1 MADGVNPLDPLG
13 PIVGS
18 LGQPS
23 LDPNSYLPFEGEV
36 IKPHVINFP
45 DPGGDRRNTI
55 GTPGIVSRPKSKLT
69 KEDVRALNNSI
80 INNLSNKISSGRTK
94 DEFATY
100 QTYDAGPDSNA
111 FYDRYMAYG
120 QEKFDQVGFH
130 PFRDNEANFNANT
143 TWWDD
148 FKRMTTH
155 SFLPLVGLGFKAGPK
170 SLLKMLNGD
179 FTGSDLNESREYE
192 RAAAIGQSSKD
203 GVGAFFNNTLMNFG
217 YTAGIVTEIIA
228 EEFVLGVGTALTGG
242 GLTGAAALRT
252 AKNVERGAEA
262 VSTFS
267 KMYDRT
273 RKMVNSFGNIN
284 AARQFWK
291 AANSKAGRF
300 INPLENTFEGVNQ
313 LRKASKAGNQID
325 GLAVLSKTAGG
336 FYRDV
341 RTINMAVSE
350 ARLEAGMVEN
360 HLLDGYYSEFYAQN
374 NRAPDEKEIK
384 DMQALAKKG
393 SLETFYTNAGLIYL
407 TNKITF
413 NNITGPRGGVRNF
426 MQSTMDDIYT
436 IGSRA
441 GEKNFGDI
449 GKILYDNTK
458 KEFVFR
464 ANNLK
469 NLAKSW
475 WKEPGVKTLAKTVG
489 YFKANVSEGI
499 QENLQET
506 IARANEKYY
515 NEAFKN
521 SNLLKG
527 QLYANGVNKLGYKD
541 VNGIFNTPLEYYK
554 EELGKEFSK
563 QGAETF
569 ASGFLMGTFASP
581 LNNAMPFLSTQ
592 WNRMY
597 NKEQYQKWKDMKLDI
612 SKNIVQQLNS
622 VDMNEFLNNRVV
634 NLSSQDII
642 NNIKKNG
649 SYKEAYDAEVESYV
663 RSVGTMLRTGT
674 TDVFINK
681 LKSYNDLT
689 DEELIDAV
697 KGSDIKD
704 APMYRERIDKAVS
717 KLEKIQKKY
726 DQAEEKFPNP
736 INLYNLDKNKMSAI
750 EYNQYVGLYNAWEEA
765 KFNYVYFNEAFEDTA
780 KRMKNIERDYLQGSS
795 LQNVE
800 YGSAKNLFRPGEI
813 KQDIANLETELE
825 LERSKGESKFDL
837 TTDGL
842 TRQRIKLLE
851 QQIADLKAY
860 DEAYNKFNRFYN
872 RGEVLTTEV
881 EIELEKE
888 LGRKPTPE
896 EIADRI
902 NDIEGDETNQDKQIE
917 ILSAL
922 KDAHDNY
929 LRNLA
934 KNSKSTVFQENLDD
948 AFEKL
953 LDHYKLGRE
962 AEVMA
967 RSIDILND
975 PKGYADLVAKNL
987 SFMRRLY
994 DNRSEFFEQMVNEQI
1009 EMIENNA
1016 LLNALANEGLF
1027 VSADDFAEYIKTGRP
1042 PSEIY
1047 DHARKVVYKEGTE
1060 MYDKIYKEYFVKNE
1074 QLKNQSISVTPTF
1087 VDETYQKKY
1096 EDLYEEAQ
1104 RKIDALPKEIR
1115 RVNKGV
1121 VKPLKGKTMSL
1132 TEVLE
1137 QMEPQ
1142 EYVELNYEGDEGV
1155 PVKFYLDENG
1165 VLRVDGPAG
1174 GIIDIVEDT
1183 TAEFTEG
1190 VRYTE
1195 ELAPDPVAVEQIQND
1210 LKQKID
1216 DLVENYKEDKAIE
1229 EESGK
1234 TDAFVPLSTD
1244 TDIEDFPTSLRKKLE
1259 ALYDDYLKTTMS
1271 EEDYVNMSKDEYES
1285 GFNTFVKSGSA
1296 SIKEAINKYNKSQ
1309 EVDSVVRTKGIK
1321 DDFEFEYAGKTYNT
1335 KDLDVP
1341 TIRSYQRQIRNN
1353 IDTLSKTDPI
1363 VPSLEALIVNLDKVA
1378 NKKLLSG
1385 FTEAQSSAIK
1395 KIQELKAKQK
1405 DYKVDSTGYTIAGD
1419 FYKRVTQIIQ
1429 PLKSKKQSYKD
1440 AAKVEQ
1446 IFNNTFAV
1454 NGFNLNSI
1462 NNFISELR
1470 DKKLSGFSEFTYKEL
1485 EEELK
1490 SLLAKGEE
1498 VFIPINRDAQI
1509 KSLIENF
1516 EPDTID
1522 EISEIG
1528 VNENNKIVAIIN
1540 GQNYTK
1546 EDLEESSKDPRAAK
1560 NKALFTKLI
1569 NEVNR
1574 LQKLLDDQIT
1584 AIPKSTTTT
1593 TTDKNA
1599 DIEQYFSENTKSTKD
1614 SKYKPDLSGEGSL
1627 ALMEQENRLLEL
1639 GADRIQAH
1647 GMAKGS
1653 VGEQFKDLLNILT
1666 NGLDPNRGGGM
1677 LYSAPLVLS
1686 KDEKAGVGAALGTGG
1701 GTAYIDGAFIILGK
1715 KGVNTIKS
1723 IDDIGGVLVNQ
1734 AVADTL
1740 PELINKLK
1748 TLFPNLA
1755 IDSYSNAPNVIA
1767 ELATLEGESKNV
1779 IPNFYQTVTGEIRVS
1794 TGETGSR
1801 IVDIT
1806 YKDFDKIISQLSPEQ
1821 TEKFK
1826 EYLRTEIEK
1835 IPEKRKKAAKGSGYM
1850 TSNYDTTQVLKLEK
1864 ELRDTLAALKDTQ
1877 DTTQVSTEEPKSGNQ
1892 TFAVPISKKEDIS
1905 KVVAGPLLPA
1915 SEIFW
1920 DKNIRTTGSW
1930 IESIQGKTSGQDYI
1944 EIAYDSLSEENKKI
1958 ADKLKE
1964 SDNNYG
1970 GIKGVRIVL
1979 GNNLSAEE
1987 AQKKSIEIANEFKQ
2001 QDLLWYKPITLQDT
2015 INSYEES
2022 KQRNPRISE
2031 AVDQEIQRVKNTWG
2045 QELKPGQYFDTSTKT
2060 IWASKEL
2067 YDKSKGITTQPTSEE
2082 SINLLQEV
2090 QNIVLEKTYEASRI
2104 VGNYIDNAVKNL
2116 FDKGIFPVK
2125 DNTKISDEAY
2135 ESLFGVDGYLTE
2147 LKKLHD
2153 SGEVYIA
2160 SQGLVVFDKELGIA
2174 GEIDLLVADRKGN
2187 IFIVDIKTGEK
2198 SKWDNFNKK
2207 ESQYSKLEEY
2217 NLQQTAY
2224 ANLLN
2229 RMIGVNPGTAI
2240 LPIQIVKDT
2249 ETGKI
2254 ESGKRPST
2262 PDLLSPDSKFLIKL
2276 DKNLVQDK
2284 INTVIPLIK
2293 TAFKDDTTADIFED
2307 EDIET
2312 TDDDQTSPIKDAID
2326 ENEVPT
2332 EVISEKEK
2340 AIVKEL
2346 LDEIYTSGSKNIKAI
2361 RGKITI
2367 LNYQDELSSESLD
2380 TLYEAIRRRET
2391 ELEEEPEEA
2400 ITLDMLK
2407 EGTELIAKND
2417 VYIDKKTPYVKQGE
2431 SIKIISINNDGTVNF
2446 VKLIGKRPTKQKDY
2460 SMKKLNA
2467 NFEISKP
2474 ISKPDVQKDNTM
2486 TDLDKDYVKKGGDI
2500 VSNFLNSKDDLA
2512 RVEKDLENK
2521 SIKNLDDEFF
2531 DEDNLICE

>member
-1 MADGVNPLDPLG
+1 MVDGVNPLDPLG

-23 LDPNSYLPFEGEV
+23 LDPNSYLPFEGEE

-55 GTPGIVSRPKSKLT
+55 GTPGIVSRSKPKLT
-69 KEDVRALNNSI
+69 DDDIDNFNNSI
-80 INNLSNKISSGRTK
+80 IRNFNNKIASGRTK

-100 QTYDAGPDSNA
+100 QTYNAGPDSNA

-130 PFRDNEANFNANT
+130 PLRDNEANFNANT

-170 SLLKMLNGD
+170 SLAKMLNGD
-179 FTGSDLNESREYE
+179 FTGSDLNEAKEYE

-203 GVGAFFNNTLMNFG
+203 GVGAFFNNTVMNFG
-217 YTAGIVTEIIA
+217 YTAGIITEIIA

-242 GLTGAAALRT
+242 GLSGAAGLRT
-252 AKNVERGAEA
+252 AQNVARGTEA
-262 VSTFS
+262 VSTFG

-273 RKMVNSFGNIN
+273 RKMVNSFGDVN

-291 AANSKAGRF
+291 AANSKVGRF
-300 INPLENTFEGVNQ
+300 VNPLENTLEGVNQ
-313 LRKASKAGNQID
+313 LRKANRAGNQID
-325 GLAVLSKTAGG
+325 GLAALSKTVGG

-360 HLLDGYYSEFYAQN
+360 HLLDGYYSEFYAKN
-374 NRAPDEKEIK
+374 NRAPEEKEIK

-413 NNITGPRGGVRNF
+413 NNITGPRGGIRNF

-436 IGSRA
+436 VGSRA

-489 YFKANVSEGI
+489 YFKANVSEGL

-506 IARANEKYY
+506 IARANERYY
-515 NEAFKN
+515 NEAFKS

-554 EELGKEFSK
+554 QELGKEFSK

-597 NKEQYQKWKDMKLDI
+597 NKEAYQKWKDMKLDI
-612 SKNIVQQLNS
+612 SKNIVQQLNA

-642 NNIKKNG
+642 SNIKKNG
-649 SYKEAYDAEVESYV
+649 SYKEGYDAEVESYV

-689 DEELIDAV
+689 DDELIDAV
-697 KGSDIKD
+697 KGDNIKD
-704 APMYRERIDKAVS
+704 APMYRERIDKAIS
-717 KLEKIQKKY
+717 KLERIQKKY
-726 DQAEEKFPNP
+726 EQAEERFPNP
-736 INLYNLDKNKMSAI
+736 VNIYNIDKNKMSAV
-750 EYNQYVGLYNAWEEA
+750 EYNQYAALYNAWEEA

-780 KRMKNIERDYLQGSS
+780 KRMKSIERDYLKGSS
-795 LQNVE
+795 LQDVE
-800 YGSAKNLFRPGEI
+800 YGSAKNLFRPDEI

-842 TRQRIKLLE
+842 TKKRIKLLE
-851 QQIADLKAY
+851 KQIADLKAY
-860 DEAYNKFNRFYN
+860 DEAYTKFNRFYN
-872 RGEVLTTEV
+872 RGEALTTEV
-881 EIELEKE
+881 ELELQKE
-888 LGRKPTPE
+888 LGRTPTPE

-902 NDIEGDETNQDKQIE
+902 NEIEGDETNQDRQIE
-917 ILSAL
+917 ILDKL
-922 KDAHDNY
+922 KQAHDNY

-934 KNSKSTVFQENLDD
+934 ENSNSTVFQENLDNG
-948 AFEKL
+948 FNQL
-953 LDHYKLGRE
+953 LDYYKLGNERK
-962 AEVMA
+962 VMA
-967 RSIDILND
+967 RSVDILND
-975 PKGYADLVAKNL
+975 PKGYADLVGKNL

-1027 VSADDFAEYIKTGRP
+1027 VSADDFAEYIKTGKP

-1060 MYDKIYKEYFVKNE
+1060 MYNKIYQEYFVKNE
-1074 QLKNQSISVTPTF
+1074 QLKNQNVSVTPTF
-1087 VDETYQKKY
+1087 VDEVYQKKY

-1104 RKIDALPKEIR
+1104 RKIDALPKEIQ

-1174 GIIDIVEDT
+1174 GIIDVSEDI

-1195 ELAPDPVAVEQIQND
+1195 ELAPDPVAVEQIQNE
-1210 LKQKID
+1210 LKEQID
-1216 DLVENYKEDKAIE
+1216 DLVESYKEDKAIE

-1234 TDAFVPLSTD
+1234 ADAFVPLSTD
-1244 TDIEDFPTSLRKKLE
+1244 TDVEDLPSALRKELKD
-1259 ALYDDYLKTTMS
+1259 LYDSYLKTIMP
-1271 EEDYVNMSKDEYES
+1271 EEDYVNMTQDEYES
-1285 GFNTFVKSGSA
+1285 GFSTFVKSGSPLV
-1296 SIKEAINKYNKSQ
+1296 KEAINKYNKSQ
-1309 EVDSVVRTKGIK
+1309 EVGSVVRTKGVR
-1321 DDFEFEYAGKTYNT
+1321 DDFEFEFAGKTYNT

-1363 VPSLEALIVNLDKVA
+1363 IPSLEALIVNLDKVA
-1378 NKKLLSG
+1378 NKKLLAG
-1385 FTEAQSSAIK
+1385 FTEAQSEAIR

-1440 AAKVEQ
+1440 AKKVEE
-1446 IFNNTFAV
+1446 IFNSTFAV
-1454 NGFNLNSI
+1454 NGFNLDSI
-1462 NNFISELR
+1462 NNFISQLR

-1485 EEELK
+1485 EDELK

-1498 VFIPINRDAQI
+1498 VFIPINKEAQI

-1516 EPDTID
+1516 EPDTIK

-1528 VNENNKIVAIIN
+1528 VDENNKIVAIIN

-1546 EDLEESSKDPRAAK
+1546 EDLEQSSKDPRAAK

-1569 NEVNR
+1569 NEVDR
-1574 LQKLLDDQIT
+1574 LQKLLDDQIA
-1584 AIPKSTTTT
+1584 AIPESTAPTTPVSTTTDT
-1593 TTDKNA
+1593 KA
-1599 DIEQYFSENTKSTKD
+1599 DIERRRRDGVLGVIPIDDEFVIYPEQFDQFNRDGDEAPKGS
-1614 SKYKPDLSGEGSL
+1614 LSGKDIEYNIQQAINDEIEYSKNITGSRQVSDSIYGKGKIPKLQKVL
-1627 ALMEQENRLLEL
+1627 A
-1639 GADRIQAH
+1639 DVQAIN
-1647 GMAKGS
+1647 AKY
-1653 VGEQFKDLLNILT
+1653 D
-1666 NGLDPNRGGGM
+1666 
-1677 LYSAPLVLS
+1677 
-1686 KDEKAGVGAALGTGG
+1686 
-1701 GTAYIDGAFIILGK
+1701 
-1715 KGVNTIKS
+1715 
-1723 IDDIGGVLVNQ
+1723 
-1734 AVADTL
+1734 
-1740 PELINKLK
+1740 
-1748 TLFPNLA
+1748 
-1755 IDSYSNAPNVIA
+1755 A
-1767 ELATLEGESKNV
+1767 ELAALEEA
-1779 IPNFYQTVTGEIRVS
+1779 T
-1794 TGETGSR
+1794 
-1801 IVDIT
+1801 
-1806 YKDFDKIISQLSPEQ
+1806 
-1821 TEKFK
+1821 
-1826 EYLRTEIEK
+1826 
-1835 IPEKRKKAAKGSGYM
+1835 
-1850 TSNYDTTQVLKLEK
+1850 
-1864 ELRDTLAALKDTQ
+1864 
-1877 DTTQVSTEEPKSGNQ
+1877 VSTEAPRKGFQ
-1892 TFAVPISKKEDIS
+1892 TFAVPISKKENIAD
-1905 KVVAGPLLPA
+1905 VVAGPLVPA

-1920 DKNIRTTGSW
+1920 DKNIKTTGSW
-1930 IESIQGKTSGQDYI
+1930 LNSVQGEASRGQDYI
-1944 EIAYDSLSEENKKI
+1944 EIAIDSLSEENRKI
-1958 ADKLKE
+1958 ADELKE
-1964 SDNNYG
+1964 SDNEYSPV
-1970 GIKGVRIVL
+1970 KGARIVL
-1979 GNNLSAEE
+1979 GINLTPEQ
-1987 AQKKSIEIANEFKQ
+1987 AQRKSIEIANKFKQ
-2001 QDLLWYKPITLQDT
+2001 QDLLWYKPTTLQNRIDVL
-2015 INSYEES
+2015 EKD
-2022 KQRNPRISE
+2022 KQRSSTPE
-2031 AVDQEIQRVKNTWG
+2031 AYDQEIQRVKDTWG
-2045 QELKPGQYFDTSTKT
+2045 KDLRQDEYFDEATKT

-2067 YDKSKGITTQPTSEE
+2067 YDKSKGITTQSIDTSTK
-2082 SINLLQEV
+2082 NLLQEI
-2090 QNIVLEKTYEASRI
+2090 QNTVLEKTYEASRI

-2116 FDKGIFPVK
+2116 FDKGVYPAR

-2160 SQGLVVFDKELGIA
+2160 SQGLVVYDKELGIA

-2187 IFIVDIKTGEK
+2187 IYIVDIKTGEK
-2198 SKWDNFNKK
+2198 TKWDNFNK
-2207 ESQYSKLEEY
+2207 ETSPYSKLEEY
-2217 NLQQTAY
+2217 ALQQTAY

-2229 RMIGVNPGTAI
+2229 RMIGVNPAVAI
-2240 LPIQIVKDT
+2240 LPVQIVKDT

-2254 ESGKRPST
+2254 ESAKRPST
-2262 PDLLSPDSKFLIKL
+2262 PDLISKDSKFLIKL

-2284 INTVIPLIK
+2284 INSVIPLTK
-2293 TAFKDDTTADIFED
+2293 TTFKPDTTADIFED

-2326 ENEVPT
+2326 EDDVPT
-2332 EVISEKEK
+2332 EVISDKEK
-2340 AIVKEL
+2340 ALVKDL
-2346 LDEIYTSGSKNIKAI
+2346 LDEIYKSGSENIKAI
-2361 RGKITI
+2361 RGKISI
-2367 LNYQDELSSESLD
+2367 LNHQDELSSESLD
-2380 TLYEAIRRRET
+2380 TLNDAVRKRET

-2431 SIKIISINNDGTVNF
+2431 SIKIISVNNDGTVNF

-2467 NFEISKP
+2467 NFELSNP
-2474 ISKPDVQKDNTM
+2474 VSKPDIQKDSTM
-2486 TDLDKDYVKKGGDI
+2486 TDLDKDYVKQGGDI

-2512 RVEKDLENK
+2512 RVEKDIETK
-2521 SIKNLDDEFF
+2521 SIDKLDDEFF

>member
-1 MADGVNPLDPLG
+1 MVDGVNPLDPLG

-55 GTPGIVSRPKSKLT
+55 GTPGIVSRSKPKLT
-69 KEDVRALNNSI
+69 DDDIDNFNNSI
-80 INNLSNKISSGRTK
+80 IRNFNNKIASGRTK

-130 PFRDNEANFNANT
+130 PLRDNEANFNANT

-155 SFLPLVGLGFKAGPK
+155 SFIPLVGLGFKAGPK
-170 SLLKMLNGD
+170 SLAKMLNGD
-179 FTGSDLNESREYE
+179 FTGSDLNEAKEYE

-203 GVGAFFNNTLMNFG
+203 GIGAFFNNTLMNFG
-217 YTAGIVTEIIA
+217 YTAGIITEIMA
-228 EEFVLGVGTALTGG
+228 EEAALFVGTELSGG
-242 GLTGAAALRT
+242 TLGGAAALRT
-252 AKNVERGAEA
+252 SQNIVRGVEA
-262 VSTFS
+262 VSTFG

-273 RKMVNSFGNIN
+273 RKMVNSFSNVN

-291 AANSKAGRF
+291 AANSKVGRF
-300 INPLENTFEGVNQ
+300 INPLENTFEGINQ
-313 LRKASKAGNQID
+313 LRKASKAGDQID

-384 DMQALAKKG
+384 DMRALAKKG

-413 NNITGPRGGVRNF
+413 NNITGPRGGIRNF

-469 NLAKSW
+469 SLAKSW

-489 YFKANVSEGI
+489 YFKANVSEGL

-506 IARANEKYY
+506 IARANERYY
-515 NEAFKN
+515 NEAFKS

-527 QLYANGVNKLGYKD
+527 QLYANGVNRLGYKD

-554 EELGKEFSK
+554 QELGKEFSK

-597 NKEQYQKWKDMKLDI
+597 NKEAYQKWKDMKLDI
-612 SKNIVQQLNS
+612 SKNIVQQLNA

-634 NLSSQDII
+634 NLSAQDII
-642 NNIKKNG
+642 SNIKKNG
-649 SYKEAYDAEVESYV
+649 SYKEGYDAEVESYV

-689 DEELIDAV
+689 DDELIDAV
-697 KGSDIKD
+697 KGDDIKD

-717 KLEKIQKKY
+717 KLERIQKKY
-726 DQAEEKFPNP
+726 EQAEERFPNP
-736 INLYNLDKNKMSAI
+736 VNIYNIDKNKMSAV
-750 EYNQYVGLYNAWEEA
+750 EYNQYAALYNAWEEA

-780 KRMKNIERDYLQGSS
+780 KRMKSIERDYLQGSS
-795 LQNVE
+795 LQDVE
-800 YGSAKNLFRPGEI
+800 YGSAKNLFRPDEI

-842 TRQRIKLLE
+842 TKKRIKLLE

-860 DEAYNKFNRFYN
+860 DEAYTKFNRFYN

-881 EIELEKE
+881 ELELQKE
-888 LGRKPTPE
+888 LGRTPTPE

-902 NDIEGDETNQDKQIE
+902 NEIEGDETNQDRQIE
-917 ILSAL
+917 ILDKL
-922 KDAHDNY
+922 KQAHDNY

-934 KNSKSTVFQENLDD
+934 ENSNSTVFQENLDNG
-948 AFEKL
+948 FNQL
-953 LDHYKLGRE
+953 LDYYKLGNERK
-962 AEVMA
+962 VMA
-967 RSIDILND
+967 RSVDILND
-975 PKGYADLVAKNL
+975 PKGYADLVGKNL

-1016 LLNALANEGLF
+1016 LLNALANQGLF

-1060 MYDKIYKEYFVKNE
+1060 MYNKIYQEYFVKNE
-1074 QLKNQSISVTPTF
+1074 QLKNQNVSVTPTF
-1087 VDETYQKKY
+1087 VDEVYQKKY
-1096 EDLYEEAQ
+1096 EDLNEEAK
-1104 RKIDALPKEIR
+1104 RKIDALPKEIQ

-1121 VKPLKGKTMSL
+1121 VKPLTGETMSL
-1132 TEVLE
+1132 REALE

-1142 EYVELNYEGDEGV
+1142 EYIELNYEGDEGV
-1155 PVKFYLDENG
+1155 PVKYYLDENG

-1174 GIIDIVEDT
+1174 GIIDADILDDS
-1183 TAEFTEG
+1183 TAQFTEG
-1190 VRYTE
+1190 IRYAE
-1195 ELAPDPVAVEQIQND
+1195 ELAPDPVAVEQIMND
-1210 LKQKID
+1210 LKQQIE
-1216 DLVENYKEDKAIE
+1216 DLVESYKEDKAIE

-1234 TDAFVPLSTD
+1234 ADAFVPLSTD
-1244 TDIEDFPTSLRKKLE
+1244 TDVEDLPSALRKELKD
-1259 ALYDDYLKTTMS
+1259 LYDSYLKTTMP
-1271 EEDYVNMSKDEYES
+1271 EEDYVNMTQDEYES
-1285 GFNTFVKSGSA
+1285 GFSTFVKSGSPLV
-1296 SIKEAINKYNKSQ
+1296 KEAINKYNKSQ
-1309 EVDSVVRTKGIK
+1309 EVGSVVRTKGVK
-1321 DDFEFEYAGKTYNT
+1321 DDFEFEFAGKTYNT

-1353 IDTLSKTDPI
+1353 IETLSKTDPI
-1363 VPSLEALIVNLDKVA
+1363 IPSLEALIVNLDKVA
-1378 NKKLLSG
+1378 NKKLLAG
-1385 FTEAQSSAIK
+1385 FTEAQSEAIK

-1405 DYKVDSTGYTIAGD
+1405 DYKVDSTGYTIEGD

-1440 AAKVEQ
+1440 AKKVEE
-1446 IFNNTFAV
+1446 IFNSTFAV
-1454 NGFNLNSI
+1454 NGFNLDSI
-1462 NNFISELR
+1462 NDFISQLR

-1485 EEELK
+1485 EDELK

-1498 VFIPINRDAQI
+1498 VFIPINKEAQI

-1528 VNENNKIVAIIN
+1528 VDENNKIVAIIN

-1546 EDLEESSKDPRAAK
+1546 DDLEESSKDPRAAK

-1569 NEVNR
+1569 NEVDR
-1574 LQKLLDDQIT
+1574 LQKLLDDQIA
-1584 AIPKSTTTT
+1584 AIPESTTTT
-1593 TTDKNA
+1593 PVSDKKA
-1599 DIEQYFSENTKSTKD
+1599 DIERRRQEKLDSIKINTADFTVNKNRAIAPDVITDPIQANRSILGALNNDFSEKRINEYEDLIKKSQI
-1614 SKYKPDLSGEGSL
+1614 SN
-1627 ALMEQENRLLEL
+1627 EQKIL
-1639 GADRIQAH
+1639 
-1647 GMAKGS
+1647 
-1653 VGEQFKDLLNILT
+1653 ILT
-1666 NGLDPNRGGGM
+1666 EL
-1677 LYSAPLVLS
+1677 
-1686 KDEKAGVGAALGTGG
+1686 EK
-1701 GTAYIDGAFIILGK
+1701 
-1715 KGVNTIKS
+1715 IK
-1723 IDDIGGVLVNQ
+1723 
-1734 AVADTL
+1734 
-1740 PELINKLK
+1740 INAKY
-1748 TLFPNLA
+1748 
-1755 IDSYSNAPNVIA
+1755 DA
-1767 ELATLEGESKNV
+1767 ELDALES
-1779 IPNFYQTVTGEIRVS
+1779 
-1794 TGETGSR
+1794 
-1801 IVDIT
+1801 
-1806 YKDFDKIISQLSPEQ
+1806 
-1821 TEKFK
+1821 
-1826 EYLRTEIEK
+1826 
-1835 IPEKRKKAAKGSGYM
+1835 
-1850 TSNYDTTQVLKLEK
+1850 
-1864 ELRDTLAALKDTQ
+1864 
-1877 DTTQVSTEEPKSGNQ
+1877 TTQVST
-1892 TFAVPISKKEDIS
+1892 
-1905 KVVAGPLLPA
+1905 
-1915 SEIFW
+1915 
-1920 DKNIRTTGSW
+1920 
-1930 IESIQGKTSGQDYI
+1930 
-1944 EIAYDSLSEENKKI
+1944 
-1958 ADKLKE
+1958 
-1964 SDNNYG
+1964 
-1970 GIKGVRIVL
+1970 
-1979 GNNLSAEE
+1979 AE
-1987 AQKKSIEIANEFKQ
+1987 
-2001 QDLLWYKPITLQDT
+2001 T
-2015 INSYEES
+2015 
-2022 KQRNPRISE
+2022 
-2031 AVDQEIQRVKNTWG
+2031 
-2045 QELKPGQYFDTSTKT
+2045 TSTK
-2060 IWASKEL
+2060 
-2067 YDKSKGITTQPTSEE
+2067 
-2082 SINLLQEV
+2082 NLLQEI
-2090 QNIVLEKTYEASRI
+2090 QNTVLEKTYEASRI
-2104 VGNYIDNAVKNL
+2104 VGNYIDNAIKNL
-2116 FDKGIFPVK
+2116 FDKGVYPAR
-2125 DNTKISDEAY
+2125 DNSKISDEAY

-2160 SQGLVVFDKELGIA
+2160 SQGLVVYDKELGIA

-2187 IFIVDIKTGEK
+2187 IYIVDIKTGEK
-2198 SKWDNFNKK
+2198 TKWDNFNK
-2207 ESQYSKLEEY
+2207 ETSPYSKLEEY
-2217 NLQQTAY
+2217 ALQQTAY

-2229 RMIGVNPGTAI
+2229 RMIGVNPAVAI

-2254 ESGKRPST
+2254 ESAKRPST
-2262 PDLLSPDSKFLIKL
+2262 PDLISKDSKFLIKL

-2284 INTVIPLIK
+2284 INLVIPLTK
-2293 TAFKDDTTADIFED
+2293 TTFKPDTTADIFED

-2312 TDDDQTSPIKDAID
+2312 TDDDQTSPIKDAI
-2326 ENEVPT
+2326 NEDDVPT
-2332 EVISEKEK
+2332 EVISDKEK
-2340 AIVKEL
+2340 ALVKDL
-2346 LDEIYTSGSKNIKAI
+2346 LDEIYKSGSENIKAI
-2361 RGKITI
+2361 RGKISI
-2367 LNYQDELSSESLD
+2367 LNHQDELSSESLD
-2380 TLYEAIRRRET
+2380 TLNDAIRKRET

-2431 SIKIISINNDGTVNF
+2431 SIKIISVNNDGTVNF

-2467 NFEISKP
+2467 NFELSNP
-2474 ISKPDVQKDNTM
+2474 ISKPDIQKDSTM
-2486 TDLDKDYVKKGGDI
+2486 TDLDKDYVKQGGDI

-2512 RVEKDLENK
+2512 RVEKDIETK
-2521 SIKNLDDEFF
+2521 SIDKLDDEFF